1 MGSPR
6 PYMTE
11 LGMNK
16 TKFSPREIKCLTLYF
31 SGLLMKD
38 AARAAGYR
46 GSSDQAL
53 CNQARAVIN
62 KYEQSASAKE
72 IFHRAGASEVRIAQL
87 LTSLV
92 QNAKSE
98 SAQLK
103 ALSIIAKC
111 LGMQREPEEP
121 YGGRK

>member
-1 MGSPR
+1 MGIKHS
-6 PYMTE
+6 
-11 LGMNK
+11 
-16 TKFSPREIKCLTLYF
+16 KFSPRQIKCLELYF

-72 IFHRAGASEVRIAQL
+72 IFKRVGASEVHIAQL

-98 SAQLK
+98 SAQVR
-103 ALSIIAKC
+103 ALAIIAKC
-111 LGMQREPEEP
+111 LGMQRGPEEP
-121 YGGRK
+121 YRGRK